1 MRLLAVFGLVVAS
14 SLSACTV
21 DNRGPAPGSNGSSG
35 GSASTD
41 GSASPDGG
49 SSQSNAPQ
57 SNDGPSDTPAPS
69 QTAAEIDVDGT
80 CSAWVACG
88 GNPQGTFDY
97 TGGCIEDVFAGAR
110 GACPAL
116 DTTKATVNVKGSVTF
131 KGNALAREVTLTVGG
146 ALTFPQSCT
155 FGQCA
160 TLESELKGAFDSVTC
175 TGSSDCT
182 CTVSKIENEKD
193 ATTYTI
199 QGSLVTTADGDEYS
213 ICEQG
218 SALSYSGKSAG
229 SEQGTFTLKKR

>member
-1 MRLLAVFGLVVAS
+1 MRLLAVAGFVVV
-14 SLSACTV
+14 SLAACTV
-21 DNRGPAPGSNGSSG
+21 NNAPGPGNGSSG
-35 GSASTD
+35 GSSSTD
-41 GSASPDGG
+41 PSSSPDGG
-49 SSQSNAPQ
+49 SSQSNGTQ
-57 SNDGPSDTPAPS
+57 NQTGGGGSSSTPATS
-69 QTAAEIDVDGT
+69 QTAAEVDVDGT

-110 GACPAL
+110 DACPAL
-116 DTTKATVNVKGSVTF
+116 DTTKAKVTVKGSVTF
-131 KGNALAREVTLTVGG
+131 AGNALTRDVTVTIGG

-160 TLESELKGAFDSVTC
+160 MIENELKSAFDSVSC

-213 ICEQG
+213 ICEKG
-218 SALSYSGKSAG
+218 ADLSYSGKSAG
-229 SEQGTFTLKKR
+229 AEQGTFTLKKR